1 MSHPRH
7 WSGMSGAEFRSELK
21 RLNLT
26 QQWFA
31 EQCGFDLSAVVK
43 WGQHGVVA
51 TGVPVPQ
58 HVAFILQLLDRLA
71 YRGEMHEIE
80 SQIEAFI
87 RMITSQTLQ
96 PAAVERD
103 ASRIRLVEGPAAA
116 TKPLPAVKKKRS
128 PERELSP
135 AFRVVW
141 ESDGGEVIERW
152 YSHRPGAYRK
162 RAELRK
168 RGIEATLDHARRR
181 AA

>member
-7 WSGMSGAEFRSELK
+7 WSGMTGAEFRSELK

-96 PAAVERD
+96 PRRVERD
-103 ASRIRLVEGPAAA
+103 ASRIRLVDGLE
-116 TKPLPAVKKKRS
+116 TEPLRAVKKKRS
-128 PERELSP
+128 PQRELTP
-135 AFRVVW
+135 AYRVIW
-141 ESDGGEVIERW
+141 ENADGEVTERW

-162 RAELRK
+162 RGELRK
-168 RGIEATLDHARRR
+168 SGIVDVRVEHSWRS